1 MAAIEFDLNAFRAA
15 FPAFATTPVPT
26 LNLYWDFATD
36 FITNELPQCG
46 VATKIQTRFINL
58 MAAHLLELSVQI
70 AAGDTPGITTG
81 ATVDKVSVTIQPPP
95 ERNQWQYWLNQT
107 PYGQQLLALLQVQ
120 SAGGF
125 YVGGSPVTAGFRREG
140 GRFW

>member
-15 FPAFATTPVPT
+15 FPAFAPLPSSTVS
-26 LNLYWDFATD
+26 LYWDFATD
-36 FITNELPQCG
+36 FISDQIPQCG

-58 MAAHLLELSVQI
+58 MTAHLLAINAQV
-70 AAGDTPGITTG
+70 AAGDTPGITIG
-81 ATVDKVSVTIQPPP
+81 ATIDKVSVTIQPPP

-140 GRFW
+140 GRFF